1 MSDSVF
7 TPEALANSTFTGKYF
22 LQDARLAKLTNE
34 KASHLYVYRPNPNDR
49 TYRKRS
55 PDPRTHLHSSAP
67 QCALVGDLDVDG
79 REILYGLRQD
89 GFEDDDGVGGELD
102 VIGDGYYGDGL
113 Q

>member
-22 LQDARLAKLTNE
+22 LQDARLAKLANE
-34 KASHLYVYRPNPNDR
+34 KASHLRSNRPNPNDR
-49 TYRKRS
+49 ADGKRS
-55 PDPRTHLHSSAP
+55 PDPRAHLHSSPP

-79 REILYGLRQD
+79 REIFHGLRQD
-89 GFEDDDGVGGELD
+89 GFEDDERVGGELD
-102 VIGDGYYGDGL
+102 VVGDGYYGDGL